1 MGLTLNGKKVLDRT
15 LLRGQEFI
23 LDADEDSSLTADTDD
38 QLDLRLGGN
47 DVFVFKTS
55 ELDISGVNIVNCGDI
70 ALDSISDDDGTG
82 INIAMMD
89 ASTTALTI
97 QEAANAYL
105 TFDTSNGTENIIL
118 GKKLTGGAVEIEGS
132 AFDINGGT
140 VDAITSL
147 TVGTDGSGAD
157 VYFYSATGGDHLFWD
172 SSEELLTITGTNG
185 QTALN
190 VADGNVMVAD
200 TLYLFDAGGESL
212 SSDGTDLT
220 IASGALINLT
230 ATSDVVIPVNIGLVF
245 GDGAEKIESNNTDF
259 TINSGGELNLT
270 ATSDVVIPVNVG
282 LHLGDGAEKLE
293 SNNTDLTINSGVDIN
308 LTATADINVPA
319 SVGMTFGDDGEK
331 IEGDGTDLTI
341 ASSGVLNLNATSGI
355 AINGQDITNGGVI
368 FLTEQAA
375 AEADVEAKGQ
385 IWVKTATPNELWF
398 TDDAGADVQLGL
410 ASGAHAI
417 LDGSVHSDSVADA
430 VTRGSLIYGNSTP
443 KWDEL
448 VLGAANTFVGSDG
461 TDISYRTAAQVLA
474 SLSGAAGAA
483 FAWNSQNLTGIGTL
497 GMTGRL
503 TITPGASGALLDFE
517 LETEWV
523 NGTLIRAD
531 FGGATTLDDDAVGVW
546 LDFNSNVSL
555 TTDKDVT
562 GYQIKLPAFTQSAAN
577 TTTIIGFNLPTAG
590 ALVQDTA
597 AGTLTWKGINI
608 QMPNITQTTGAVTST
623 GITITG
629 GTVTSGTSYGLIVDA
644 NAGNVGIGVTDPDT
658 LLELYKVGTQLKLS
672 GGAADYATFAVAADG
687 ALTITTVDTD
697 AAEGDIILMPD
708 GNIGIGTTEPAGKLD
723 VVGSGRF
730 TGWTVGG
737 TGQGLELGVTTNKG
751 YIQAYDRTASGYIPL
766 HFASSTF
773 YLIGGDVGIG
783 TTSPGQILDVNQGSG
798 NMIADGYDSHS
809 ARRFK
814 KNIAELTTSD
824 YATVFEQLDTLKLF
838 RYRLK
843 HDHKGRLHLGILADD
858 PTTPSI
864 LKGASDKYESLS
876 LGDIIMFLA
885 AAVKGLNHRVK
896 TLEGGI

>member
-1 MGLTLNGKKVLDRT
+1 MGLTLNGRKVLDRT

-89 ASTTALTI
+89 ASATALTI
-97 QEAANAYL
+97 KEATTAYL

-140 VDAITSL
+140 VDGITSL

-185 QTALN
+185 QMALN
-190 VADGNVMVAD
+190 VADGNVIIVD

-230 ATSDVVIPVNIGLVF
+230 ATSDIVIPVNIGLIF

-308 LTATADINVPA
+308 LTATTDINVPA
-319 SVGMTFGDDGEK
+319 NVGMTFGDDGEK

-341 ASSGVLNLNATSGI
+341 ASSGMLNLNATSGI
-355 AINGQDITNGGVI
+355 AING
-368 FLTEQAA
+368 
-375 AEADVEAKGQ
+375 
-385 IWVKTATPNELWF
+385 P
-398 TDDAGADVQLGL
+398 
-410 ASGAHAI
+410 
-417 LDGSVHSDSVADA
+417 
-430 VTRGSLIYGNSTP
+430 
-443 KWDEL
+443 
-448 VLGAANTFVGSDG
+448 
-461 TDISYRTAAQVLA
+461 
-474 SLSGAAGAA
+474 
-483 FAWNSQNLTGIGTL
+483 
-497 GMTGRL
+497 L
-503 TITPGASGALLDFE
+503 TITPGVAGTFLDFE

-523 NGTLIRAD
+523 SGTLIRAD
-531 FGGATTLDDDAVGVW
+531 FGGATTLNNDTVVVG

-555 TTDKDVT
+555 TTDKDLT

-577 TTTIIGFNLPTAG
+577 TTTIMGFNLPTAG

-597 AGTLTWKGINI
+597 AGTLAWKGINI
-608 QMPNITQTTGAVTST
+608 QMPNITQTTGTVTST

-629 GTVTSGTSYGLIVDA
+629 GTVASGTSYGLIIDA
-644 NAGNVGIGVTDPDT
+644 NAGNVGIGMAGPSKKLEVYDGEFALSNTAVDHSVTDKATANIHCLMEITSASYGGTIISGITDGPTIPLILRGIHGEADPTDT
-658 LLELYKVGTQLKLS
+658 LE
-672 GGAADYATFAVAADG
+672 AVRIQAMKYD
-687 ALTITTVDTD
+687 
-697 AAEGDIILMPD
+697 
-708 GNIGIGTTEPAGKLD
+708 
-723 VVGSGRF
+723 
-730 TGWTVGG
+730 GG
-737 TGQGLELGVTTNKG
+737 TG
-751 YIQAYDRTASGYIPL
+751 ITA
-766 HFASSTF
+766 
-773 YLIGGDVGIG
+773 VGAAEEVFQMFNN
-783 TTSPGQILDVNQGSG
+783 TTSLLTVLGSG
-798 NMIADGYDSHS
+798 NVGI
-809 ARRFK
+809 
-814 KNIAELTTSD
+814 NIAASLLGKLHIDQSSTSAAIPPLVLDQADLSEELIKFITTIGVGNPIEAIGGKTLTT
-824 YATVFEQLDTLKLF
+824 THF
-838 RYRLK
+838 
-843 HDHKGRLHLGILADD
+843 I
-858 PTTPSI
+858 
-864 LKGASDKYESLS
+864 
-876 LGDIIMFLA
+876 
-885 AAVKGLNHRVK
+885 RVEIPGPAYVYIPAG
-896 TLEGGI
+896 TIA